1 MEPASGGSMRSLLMN
16 QSLAVGYASKSQKIR
31 VMSEAWTESEIFC
44 PACGSDLE
52 SAPNNSK
59 VFDFL
64 CTKCTE
70 QYELKSNAKSFAKKA
85 SDGAFDS
92 MISRLNAL
100 QSPHFFFMGYD
111 ISRYEVKNFF
121 VVPSH
126 FLRPASIEKRKPLS
140 PGARRAG
147 WVGCNILLDQIP
159 DVGRIS
165 YIKNGLVIQPES
177 VMNAWKKTA
186 FLAESKSIESRGWTI
201 DVLSCIEKIGH
212 AEFSLDEMYR
222 FEAELAMRYPNNH
235 FIKDKI
241 RQQLQVLRDK
251 GCVEFIR
258 RGKYRLVTNTDFR
271 KD

>member
-1 MEPASGGSMRSLLMN
+1 MRRLLMN
-16 QSLAVGYASKSQKIR
+16 QSLATGYTSKSQKIR
-31 VMSEAWTESEIFC
+31 VMSEAWTEAEIFC
-44 PACGSDLE
+44 PSCGHALE

-70 QYELKSNAKSFAKKA
+70 EYELKSTAKSLSKKA
-85 SDGAFDS
+85 NDGAYDS
-92 MISRLNAL
+92 MMLRISAL

-159 DVGRIS
+159 EVGRIS
-165 YIKNGLVIQPES
+165 YVKNGLFVRPAS

-186 FLAESKSIESRGWTI
+186 FLAETKSMESRGWTI

-212 AEFSLDEMYR
+212 TEFTLEQMYR
-222 FEAELAMRYPNNH
+222 FETELSMRYPNNH

-258 RGKYRLVTNTDFR
+258 RGKYRLVTNADFEGVI
-271 KD
+271 

>member
-1 MEPASGGSMRSLLMN
+1 MN
-16 QSLAVGYASKSQKIR
+16 QSLAAGYTSKSQKIR

-44 PACGSDLE
+44 PACGNALE
-52 SAPNNSK
+52 SAPNNAK

-70 QYELKSNAKSFAKKA
+70 EYELKSNAKSLAKKV
-85 SDGAFDS
+85 SDGAYDS
-92 MISRLNAL
+92 MMSRLNAL

-140 PGARRAG
+140 SNARRAG

-159 DVGRIS
+159 EAGRIN
-165 YIKNGLVIQPES
+165 YVKNGLFAQPAS
-177 VMNAWKKTA
+177 VTNAWEKTA
-186 FLAESKSIESRGWTI
+186 FLAKSKSAESRGWTI
-201 DVLSCIEKIGH
+201 DVLRCVERIHES
-212 AEFSLDEMYR
+212 EFSLEQMYK
-222 FEAELAMRYPNNH
+222 FEAELAKRYPNNN

-241 RQQLQVLRDK
+241 RQQLQVLRDR
-251 GCVEFIR
+251 GLVEFVS
-258 RGKYRLVTNTDFR
+258 RGKYRLVKT
-271 KD
+271 